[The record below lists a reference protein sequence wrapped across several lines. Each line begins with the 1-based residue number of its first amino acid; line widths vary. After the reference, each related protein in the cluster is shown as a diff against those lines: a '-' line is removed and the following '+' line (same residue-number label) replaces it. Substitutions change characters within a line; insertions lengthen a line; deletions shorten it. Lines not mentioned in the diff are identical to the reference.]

1 MKNYISAIATFTL
14 GILFCCGPSQAE
26 DIDIFAG
33 TTTINTNLPNV
44 IFVLD
49 NTSNWSSNSQQW
61 PDPVAMGQSEA
72 KAIWDVVSNPDLA
85 EKINVG
91 LMTFVSG
98 QGTANYNGGQVW
110 HHLQELNAESL
121 ERLEYLLIDRVYN
134 NFTDTAI
141 KRNSN
146 EEFGNLMYDVYN
158 YLDDGDSVFDGA
170 RHEPTISDPA
180 AYDSEYDNFNSPL
193 TDADACADTYVIF
206 VGNPN
211 SSGPRGDD
219 GTNSG
224 VLEQL
229 YADLGQ
235 QGIGPDA
242 LAGSGSGSP
251 LVLDNFEV
259 NFVPNGDPIEV
270 GTTEACYHKN
280 KIQDCT
286 TAENEAGGMC
296 DGFANCSCVEAV
308 SSCGG
313 AQRKYNVERVDGKYD
328 IVLLDGNEPEIGR
341 AWNLDDWTKFLYDW
355 GVGYTTTLN
364 PGTDDEEVVTERIN
378 VKTYTIDVFNA
389 QPNKEHSALL
399 KSAADVGGGRYFQAN
414 NGTDIQFAIES
425 ALQEILSENSSFA
438 AVTLPISSTNRAQ
451 ADNQVFIGMFRPTQ
465 GKKPRWFGN
474 LKNYQLA
481 NFNNKPELADAN
493 LYLAVNTDSGYISE
507 CAESFWSSDTE
518 EYWNLNKL
526 DVKPITDCIFTENSP
541 YSDLPD
547 GPFVEKGG
555 VAQQTRELARN
566 GGERNLYTINADVME
581 LWSDAN
587 TTTFGS
593 ILYSYLLGDTAGETG
608 NAVGEYEDMPAT
620 GLRPSIHGDVVH
632 SRPLSIRY
640 ASDSVKVFYGSNDGM
655 FRMIDAETGAEDW
668 SLVAPE
674 HYAGIQ
680 RLYENSP
687 LIAYEGITEEPGYTY
702 ENKDYFFDG
711 SSGQLVEYSD
721 AGDLSRAYIFP
732 TMRRGGRMIYALDV
746 TSPSEPSLLWSFG
759 CPNLDNDTGCS
770 GDEAKIGQTWSFP
783 IAGYVSG
790 YDDED
795 PSDPQELPIAIF
807 GGGFDECLN
816 EDVAALPADC
826 GSGKGRAIYVL
837 DATNGTV
844 LATYITDA
852 PVVAEMDY
860 VDINFDGLIDYAYA
874 VDAAGNLYRVDF
886 SVMTGAD
893 PETQVTGL
901 DRDDWEMN
909 KIAST
914 PNNND
919 RRFFSAPA
927 LGALKGTVVIAFG
940 SGDRERPLEANYPW
954 ASSVQNRFYT
964 LFDRPYEAVV
974 SGGIDMDDTINF
986 FPVVQATVLD
996 PDEEPETVDLEAKNG
1011 WYMDLSDRGEQV
1023 PNPAAIGGGKVFFNS
1038 FQPGGASNGLC
1049 SKPLGIGTGY
1059 AVDVFSPVFTEG
1071 NEIASGG
1078 IPIPPIIATV
1088 SIPPGRERC
1097 VGDDCEEPDPIPNC
1111 PGHVDCETI
1120 TVCVGCEGYR
1130 PVEIIP
1136 EAPPIRR
1143 RMYYTENMDAAL

>member
-1 MKNYISAIATFTL
+1 MRKYLKAL
-14 GILFCCGPSQAE
+14 GVALMVTVFFGGSTRAE

-61 PDPVAMGQSEA
+61 PEAVAMGQSEA

-85 EKINVG
+85 GKINVG

-98 QGTANYNGGQVW
+98 QGDANVNGGQVW
-110 HHLQELNAESL
+110 HHLQELNSDSL
-121 ERLEYLLIDRVYN
+121 VRLEYLLIERVYD

-158 YLDDGDSVFDGA
+158 YLDDGDSIFGGA
-170 RHEPTISDPA
+170 RHESTISDPA

-193 TDADACADTYVIF
+193 TDADACADTYLIF

-211 SSGPRGDD
+211 SSGPREDD
-219 GTNSG
+219 STNSG
-224 VLEQL
+224 VLTQL
-229 YADLGQ
+229 YADLGL
-235 QGIGPDA
+235 QGVGPDGLSDLGDA
-242 LAGSGSGSP
+242 PP

-259 NFVPNGDPIEV
+259 VFVPNGLPVDEGP
-270 GTTEACYHKN
+270 TTSCYHKN
-280 KIQDCT
+280 DIELCT
-286 TAENEAGGMC
+286 VTENEAGGIC
-296 DGFANCSCVEAV
+296 EGKANCSCVSIA

-313 AQRKYNVERVDGKYD
+313 AQRKFNVESIDGKYE
-328 IVLLDGNEPEIGR
+328 IELLDGNEPEIGR
-341 AWNLDDWTKFLYDW
+341 SWNLDDWTKFLWDW
-355 GVGYTTTLN
+355 GIGYTTVLN
-364 PGTDDEEVVTERIN
+364 EGTDDEEEVTERIN

-389 QPNKEHSALL
+389 QPNEEHSALL

-414 NGTDIQFAIES
+414 NGTDIKFAIES

-481 NFNNKPELADAN
+481 IFDNKPELADAN

-507 CAESFWSSDTE
+507 CAESFWSSDTGD
-518 EYWNLNKL
+518 YWDLNKL
-526 DVKPITDCIFTENSP
+526 DVKPITNCIFTENSP

-555 VAQQTRELARN
+555 VAQQTRELERSN
-566 GGERNLYTINADVME
+566 DERNLYTVNSGAMA

-587 TTTFGS
+587 TATLGS
-593 ILYSYLLGDTAGETG
+593 TLYDYLVGDAAGETG

-620 GLRPSIHGDVVH
+620 GLRPSVHGDVVH

-668 SLVAPE
+668 ALVAPE
-674 HYAGIQ
+674 HYAGIE

-702 ENKDYFFDG
+702 EKKDYFFDG
-711 SSGQLVEYSD
+711 SSGQFVEYSD
-721 AGDLSRAYIFP
+721 AGTLTRAYIFP

-746 TSPSEPSLLWSFG
+746 TSPSAPTLLWTFG
-759 CPNLDNDTGCS
+759 CPNLGNDTGCS
-770 GDEAKIGQTWSFP
+770 GDEAEIGQTWSFP
-783 IAGYVSG
+783 VAGYVSG

-795 PSDPQELPIAIF
+795 MMDPQPLPIVIF

-816 EDVAALPADC
+816 IDTATLPCTSSA
-826 GSGKGRAIYVL
+826 KGRMVYVL
-837 DATNGTV
+837 DATDGSK
-844 LATYITDA
+844 LATFETVA
-852 PVVAEMDY
+852 PVVAEPDY
-860 VDINFDGLIDYAYA
+860 VDINFDGFIDFAYLA
-874 VDAAGNLYRVDF
+874 DAAGNIYRVNF
-886 SVMTGAD
+886 SSMAGAN
-893 PETQVTGL
+893 PETQVGSL
-901 DRDDWEMN
+901 AIDDWTMDKVAFQSNAE
-909 KIAST
+909 
-914 PNNND
+914 

-927 LGALKGTVVIAFG
+927 VGALSGTVVIALG

-954 ASSVQNRFYT
+954 ADSVQNRFYT
-964 LFDRPYEAVV
+964 LFDRPYQAVV
-974 SGGIDMDDTINF
+974 SGGIDMDDTGNF
-986 FPVVQATVLD
+986 FPVVEAVVLD
-996 PDEEPETVDLEAKNG
+996 EDEEPEEIDLEAKSG
-1011 WYMDLSDRGEQV
+1011 WYMDLPDRGEQI
-1023 PNPAAIGGGKVFFNS
+1023 PNAAAIGGGKVFFNS

-1049 SKPLGIGTGY
+1049 TKPLGIGTGY
-1059 AVDVFSPVFTEG
+1059 AVNVFAPVFTEG
-1071 NEIASGG
+1071 NEITSGG

-1097 VGDDCEEPDPIPNC
+1097 VGDECEEPEPIPDC
-1111 PGHVDCETI
+1111 PGHADCETV

-1136 EAPPIRR
+1136 VAPPIRR
-1143 RMYYTENMDAAL
+1143 RMYYTEESDAAL